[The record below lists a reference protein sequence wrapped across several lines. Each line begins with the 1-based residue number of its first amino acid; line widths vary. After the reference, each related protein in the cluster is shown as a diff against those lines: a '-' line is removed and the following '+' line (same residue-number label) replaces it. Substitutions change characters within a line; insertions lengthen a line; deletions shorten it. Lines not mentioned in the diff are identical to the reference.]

1 MSDDDGVVIPL
12 RPQLSDDEITGLL
25 EFRMLDSLKKV
36 DEVLE
41 DLKET
46 IKEAESRE
54 PHEPIFAY
62 GSLVQYLKTLSQP
75 ELEHLLAGALWKMV

>member
-12 RPQLSDDEITGLL
+12 RPQLSDDEIVGLL
-25 EFRMLDSLKKV
+25 QSRMNDSVQRVEEALS
-36 DEVLE
+36 
-41 DLKET
+41 DLQET
-46 IKEAESRE
+46 IVDAVERGDSA
-54 PHEPIFAY
+54 IFAY